1 MSNEPN
7 TELPIY
13 WPKHWP
19 ERWKPRS
26 SDNCKTCGM
35 MLSDKDKLRYD
46 EVYNKWTDSPPTWLG
61 TDDPGKH
68 IDNDCEACYFKRCE
82 AFSRSQRPQPWP
94 TASQINKAIHGSC
107 VLLCL
112 VL

>member
-68 IDNDCEACYFKRCE
+68 IDNDCGNRSAEKERMYTV
-82 AFSRSQRPQPWP
+82 FSAELWHVI
-94 TASQINKAIHGSC
+94 IN
-107 VLLCL
+107 
-112 VL
+112 